1 MAKKFTYRGKE
12 LAELQKLSLNE
23 FADLLP
29 ARARRSLKRGITH
42 TEKKLLDKVLAGK
55 ARVKTHAREMIIIP
69 AMVGKQIA
77 VHKGNGY
84 SDVFVDVEMLGLR
97 LGELAQ
103 TRKRG
108 KHSAPGIGAT
118 RGTAAASVH

>member
-12 LAELQKLSLNE
+12 LDALQKLSLNE
-23 FADLLP
+23 FAELLP
-29 ARARRSLKRGITH
+29 ARERRSLQRGLTH
-42 TEKKLLDKVLAGK
+42 TEKKLLAKIATGK
-55 ARVKTHAREMIIIP
+55 TRVKTHGREMIIVP
-69 AMVGKQIA
+69 SMVGKQIA

-84 SDVFVDVEMLGLR
+84 TDIFIEPEMLGLR
-97 LGELAQ
+97 LGDLAP